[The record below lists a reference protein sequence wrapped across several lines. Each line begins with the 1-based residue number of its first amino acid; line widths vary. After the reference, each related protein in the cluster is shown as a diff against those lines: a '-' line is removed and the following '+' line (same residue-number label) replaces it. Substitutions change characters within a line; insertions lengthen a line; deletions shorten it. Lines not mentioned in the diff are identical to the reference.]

1 MGKTE
6 EKLGDVV
13 EERPSVAK
21 KTKLLTRYDEN
32 KSRTIPNIKQIQ
44 QSNDFGVSTDKTVA
58 VQNISS
64 VDLDDL
70 EQRVKSM
77 MEKIP
82 NKVANGRGAYICKL
96 CGKEGRGDVIKDHI
110 EANHLEGME
119 FPCDLRGKTS
129 RTRHALNVHKHTLC
143 KYK

>member
-1 MGKTE
+1 M
-6 EKLGDVV
+6 GDVV

-21 KTKLLTRYDEN
+21 KTRLLTRYDEN
-32 KSRTIPNIKQIQ
+32 KWRTPPNIKQIQ

-119 FPCDLRGKTS
+119 FSCRKTS
-129 RTRHALNVHKHTLC
+129 RTRNALNVHK
-143 KYK
+143 

>member
-1 MGKTE
+1 M
-6 EKLGDVV
+6 
-13 EERPSVAK
+13 
-21 KTKLLTRYDEN
+21 
-32 KSRTIPNIKQIQ
+32 
-44 QSNDFGVSTDKTVA
+44 STDKTVA

-77 MEKIP
+77 MEKI
-82 NKVANGRGAYICKL
+82 KVANGRGAYICKL

-119 FPCDLRGKTS
+119 FPCDLCGKTS
-129 RTRHALNVHKHTLC
+129 RTRNALNVHKHTLC